1 MGHGLSRCFPF
12 SNKSFYRLTIKAHF
26 VVLLVV
32 CNKYVLYVY
41 ICVQE
46 SHVCNTDFHLGI

>member
-12 SNKSFYRLTIKAHF
+12 SNKSFYRLTLKAHF

-41 ICVQE
+41 ICVFRK
-46 SHVCNTDFHLGI
+46 VMYAKLIFT